1 MKKTEQMRNQVILLA
16 ILIAAAVAVAP
27 ASSGKVAFVVK
38 NEIFVANEDGSGAK
52 ALTSDKIP
60 KQGLAWAPGGDRI
73 AYRIAGS
80 HAANPKTHGNIIV
93 VSPENSAPTTV
104 PVLMTEADG
113 SIVDGMRFIEDSGWY
128 SDTAVFASGSA
139 NPHVAEYRIIDLA
152 SRTVKTSYFGFD
164 FATCSRK
171 EKVAYGVEEQ
181 GDPKSSKFHIEVN
194 GNQIYSTSDE
204 GGIRSLHWSESCDRL
219 AFLEGEGT
227 HIKLVVLNNAKIEAK
242 IDLRGATGKQSIK
255 VFQNQFL
262 LPEHLGGAAYDPTS
276 RLIKPALPL
285 VEQIKKQK
293 AARESLMERLG
304 GQSAVWWEPAH

>member
-1 MKKTEQMRNQVILLA
+1 MKTTQQMRNQVILLA
-16 ILIAAAVAVAP
+16 MLVATAVAVAP
-27 ASSGKVAFVVK
+27 ASSGKVAYIVK
-38 NEIFVANEDGSGAK
+38 NEIFAANEDGSGAK

-80 HAANPKTHGNIIV
+80 QAKNPKTHGNIVV
-93 VSPENSAPTTV
+93 VSPENSATSIA

-113 SIVDGMRFIEDSGWY
+113 TFVDGMRFIEDSGWY

-139 NPHVAEYRIIDLA
+139 NPHVSEYRIIDLA

-164 FATCSRK
+164 FATCSHK
-171 EKVAYGVEEQ
+171 AKVAYGVEEQ
-181 GDPKSSKFHIEVN
+181 GDPKSRKFHIEVN

-227 HIKLVVLNNAKIEAK
+227 HIKLVVLTNAKIEAK
-242 IDLRGATGKQSIK
+242 TDLRGAAGEQSIK
-255 VFQNQFL
+255 VFQNQFF
-262 LPEHLGGAAYDPTS
+262 LPEYLGGASYEPTS

-285 VEQIKKQK
+285 VEQLKKQK
-293 AARESLMERLG
+293 ATRESVMERLG
-304 GQSAVWWEPAH
+304 GHSAVWWEPAH

>member
-1 MKKTEQMRNQVILLA
+1 MKTTQQMRNQVILLA
-16 ILIAAAVAVAP
+16 MLIATAVAVAP
-27 ASSGKVAFVVK
+27 ASSGKVAFILN
-38 NEIFVANEDGSGAK
+38 NEIFAANEEGSGAK
-52 ALTSDKIP
+52 ALTADKIP

-80 HAANPKTHGNIIV
+80 HTKNPKTHGNIVV
-93 VSPENSAPTTV
+93 VSPENSATSIA

-128 SDTAVFASGSA
+128 SEAAVFASGSA
-139 NPHVAEYRIIDLA
+139 NPHVSEYRIIDLA
-152 SRTVKTSYFGFD
+152 SRSVKTSYFGFD

-171 EKVAYGVEEQ
+171 AKVAYGVEEQ

-194 GNQIYSTSDE
+194 GNAIYSTSDE

-227 HIKLVVLNNAKIEAK
+227 HIKLVVLNNTKIEAK
-242 IDLRGATGKQSIK
+242 IDLRGAAGEQSIK
-255 VFQNQFL
+255 VFQNQFF
-262 LPEHLGGAAYDPTS
+262 LPEYLGGASYDPTS
-276 RLIKPALPL
+276 HLVKPALPL

-293 AARESLMERLG
+293 AARESVMERLG
-304 GQSAVWWEPAH
+304 GHSAVWWEPAH